1 MQNRH
6 GGSQHNALPTYY
18 SLGLWGIFFE
28 NNNHNNRAILLCTF
42 GMPYAP
48 QSLKAMPA
56 TNPAIT
62 ITA

>member
-1 MQNRH
+1 MLCQ
-6 GGSQHNALPTYY
+6 PIT
-18 SLGLWGIFFE
+18 LWGFGVSFFE

-42 GMPYAP
+42 GMPCAP
-48 QSLKAMPA
+48 QSLKTMPA